1 LASDSV
7 EQPSMR
13 VDLLRVLL
21 LEDENDLDRHL
32 CRETSGI
39 PLRPQE
45 TGSRDHSPG
54 CEGRPSAAARAVASS
69 RLTAVWCTVS

>member
-21 LEDENDLDRHL
+21 LEDENDLNRHL
-32 CRETSGI
+32 LS
-39 PLRPQE
+39 
-45 TGSRDHSPG
+45 S
-54 CEGRPSAAARAVASS
+54 VAKSS
-69 RLTAVWCTVS
+69 NVSQIRKLP